1 MYGAHDHLV
10 VNYKAHPI
18 AIECVYICAH
28 MIETTEYSYRET
40 RHSYMMTNGI
50 D

>member
-1 MYGAHDHLV
+1 MEPMIILF

-18 AIECVYICAH
+18 AIEHVYICAH
-28 MIETTEYSYRET
+28 MIETIGYSYREI

-50 D
+50 E